1 MAERLVLRALRKE
14 DLLDLT
20 FELVNV
26 QTEGARLVRVDGA
39 EPALLIVHFPP
50 QHVAEEA
57 FHQNEAGTLSAG
69 PAPIR
74 ALLSGPS
81 RLVFRLPDDQSDWP
95 LTLATLLDWRAY
107 TPVLAPNA
115 LPPGTT
121 MGPGVAQPTPEQ
133 TALEIPTGLVM
144 SPDQT
149 GGWAHSV
156 AAVEHDARYEL
167 WQTRLGLRSE
177 APGPTVREDRARFV
191 RAIWTSNPSVP
202 FNTSLTAA
210 DRTDIVR
217 LTSDFSLPQV
227 PHQFAGNPMRI
238 AQWRWLLDQ
247 YGMPRKYVPQPV
259 QVRHL
264 MLSASGA
271 WANFESAWDYP
282 TIIAGQNDGLGYPQ
296 LALEQWQHI
305 AAQSR
310 DQFVKTVQK
319 AFLCDPAHRASIITI
334 TEREFQPLFIRTEP
348 TPTGPVSVFGSTAF
362 LRQYQYVEVQE
373 PIKDY
378 TPLAAAYTYSGREMP
393 VRRIHITTRSTP
405 MLDVKLPENAPA
417 WPMVG
422 GKPFPFQMVVEDGE
436 GQTATC
442 ERPLM
447 VVPLRAIT
455 SAASWKTIVDTY
467 NAPAQVA
474 LRTSQLSA
482 QPIALAETEPDT
494 RGKTTLT
501 TETLESTAQLVSG
514 PKIASL
520 PTGHPLFL
528 PSFRAARVNLPSVER
543 LLGRPTSVEIVFDPT
558 YLNEG
563 LTGPNNRGEVFATL
577 TQKLDLPFGAEKAGG
592 LVKPDTTI
600 QALSRSLGPVANPT
614 AIKQGKFDISA
625 FDKARFLGG
634 ITLRDILQPVAF
646 NPQQLGVADLPAPE
660 LAAQLADPSFHL
672 EVPRLTSQERF
683 EPGNPVPVG
692 IETRFLWKPVVKEYA
707 DGLFA
712 FEVTP
717 GRTQLVLQARLFT
730 PLDGTPS
737 TYEVDGRLEA
747 FALNFAGA
755 LRLTFTALRF
765 SARGGQKMD
774 MRAEGVALEFDGPL
788 KFVDT
793 LKDILPANGFS
804 DGPSL
809 EVTAAGVRAGYTLG
823 VPTVG
828 VGIFSLQNLS
838 LSAGLSLPFVDQPAG
853 VRFAISERQKPF
865 LVSVA
870 LFGGGGFFALGLNAR
885 GIEQIEAAI
894 EFGGNLSLDLGVA
907 SGGVYVMAG
916 IYFSMTGTEVK
927 LTGYLRMGGYLSVLG
942 IISISIEF
950 YLGFTYRAKGSGG
963 EAWGRA
969 SVSVCVKIAFFS
981 TSVSLTIERKFAGAA
996 GDPTF
1001 VELVEPDDWEQYCA
1015 AFA

>member
-74 ALLSGPS
+74 ALLSGPN

-348 TPTGPVSVFGSTAF
+348 TPTGPVERVR
-362 LRQYQYVEVQE
+362 LDRV
-373 PIKDY
+373 
-378 TPLAAAYTYSGREMP
+378 LAAVP
-393 VRRIHITTRSTP
+393 VRRGPGADQGLHTAGRRVHLQRTRDRSGGSTSP
-405 MLDVKLPENAPA
+405 RV
-417 WPMVG
+417 
-422 GKPFPFQMVVEDGE
+422 
-436 GQTATC
+436 
-442 ERPLM
+442 RP
-447 VVPLRAIT
+447 PCWT
-455 SAASWKTIVDTY
+455 SSSRRMRPRGRWWAANRSPSRWSWKTAKARPPRASGHSWWFRCGRSRAPRAGRPSSIPTTRPPRWPC
-467 NAPAQVA
+467 APASSA
-474 LRTSQLSA
+474 RSQS
-482 QPIALAETEPDT
+482 
-494 RGKTTLT
+494 RWRR
-501 TETLESTAQLVSG
+501 
-514 PKIASL
+514 
-520 PTGHPLFL
+520 
-528 PSFRAARVNLPSVER
+528 PSP
-543 LLGRPTSVEIVFDPT
+543 
-558 YLNEG
+558 
-563 LTGPNNRGEVFATL
+563 
-577 TQKLDLPFGAEKAGG
+577 
-592 LVKPDTTI
+592 
-600 QALSRSLGPVANPT
+600 
-614 AIKQGKFDISA
+614 
-625 FDKARFLGG
+625 
-634 ITLRDILQPVAF
+634 
-646 NPQQLGVADLPAPE
+646 
-660 LAAQLADPSFHL
+660 
-672 EVPRLTSQERF
+672 
-683 EPGNPVPVG
+683 
-692 IETRFLWKPVVKEYA
+692 
-707 DGLFA
+707 
-712 FEVTP
+712 TP
-717 GRTQLVLQARLFT
+717 GAR
-730 PLDGTPS
+730 PP
-737 TYEVDGRLEA
+737 
-747 FALNFAGA
+747 
-755 LRLTFTALRF
+755 
-765 SARGGQKMD
+765 
-774 MRAEGVALEFDGPL
+774 
-788 KFVDT
+788 
-793 LKDILPANGFS
+793 
-804 DGPSL
+804 
-809 EVTAAGVRAGYTLG
+809 
-823 VPTVG
+823 
-828 VGIFSLQNLS
+828 
-838 LSAGLSLPFVDQPAG
+838 
-853 VRFAISERQKPF
+853 
-865 LVSVA
+865 
-870 LFGGGGFFALGLNAR
+870 
-885 GIEQIEAAI
+885 
-894 EFGGNLSLDLGVA
+894 
-907 SGGVYVMAG
+907 
-916 IYFSMTGTEVK
+916 
-927 LTGYLRMGGYLSVLG
+927 
-942 IISISIEF
+942 
-950 YLGFTYRAKGSGG
+950 
-963 EAWGRA
+963 
-969 SVSVCVKIAFFS
+969 
-981 TSVSLTIERKFAGAA
+981 
-996 GDPTF
+996 
-1001 VELVEPDDWEQYCA
+1001 
-1015 AFA
+1015 